1 MKVSVNWIKQYL
13 DFELPPLDE
22 LVEAI
27 GAQLGAVEEVIDL
40 GARYQGIVIV
50 KVVECRQIRSLRP
63 PQCLPS

>member
-50 KVVECRQIRSLRP
+50 KVVECRKFRSLRP